1 MVKPKVVFN
10 RILKLSNNV
19 GNPTALKPVV
29 VAKLA
34 NIKLQLESVT
44 SMWIHFKVNCIRCNW
59 INVSISYFNL
69 IDLFYSSVGGQTKA
83 PSAHSCGGW
92 CYQIVWYQCNCNIFA
107 GGGQCSAESKAA
119 VFNELWSSSVISELF
134 QKWN

>member
-44 SMWIHFKVNCIRCNW
+44 SM
-59 INVSISYFNL
+59 
-69 IDLFYSSVGGQTKA
+69 
-83 PSAHSCGGW
+83 
-92 CYQIVWYQCNCNIFA
+92 
-107 GGGQCSAESKAA
+107 
-119 VFNELWSSSVISELF
+119 
-134 QKWN
+134 